1 MFTPGER
8 GRVKHKYC
16 IWKPFWD
23 LISRMIQNGFTAQVA
38 IDKVYD
44 VYGNHGSVTKILCK
58 IRKDKG
64 GHPELQFRQK
74 SFFHWAAPF
83 SFHKY

>member
-16 IWKPFWD
+16 IQKPFWE
-23 LISRMIQNGFTAQVA
+23 LIAKMIRNGFTAQVA

-44 VYGNHGSVTKILCK
+44 VYGNHGSVTKILCE

-64 GHPELQFRQK
+64 GHP
-74 SFFHWAAPF
+74 
-83 SFHKY
+83 